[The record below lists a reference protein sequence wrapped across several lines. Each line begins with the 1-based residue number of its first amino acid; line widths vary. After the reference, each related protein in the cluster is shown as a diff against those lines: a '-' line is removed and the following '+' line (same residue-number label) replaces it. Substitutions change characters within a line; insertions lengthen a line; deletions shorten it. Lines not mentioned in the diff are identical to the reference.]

1 MSISKITSEGIC
13 AMTVEFLYVYISHL
27 WLFNSVT
34 LGDDANIHNKY
45 LRQEVDFDMDIS
57 LTLLFH

>member
-13 AMTVEFLYVYISHL
+13 AVSMDFLYVYISHL
-27 WLFNSVT
+27 WLFIPITQGN
-34 LGDDANIHNKY
+34 DANIHNKY
-45 LRQEVDFDMDIS
+45 LRLEIDFDMDIS